1 MDVRTQMRSAARCN
15 ARREAVAAG
24 GSPSRGLGARRAS
37 VMVAEK
43 YAAEIAP
50 IRDELPELEHVLVR
64 PRL

>member
-15 ARREAVAAG
+15 ARREAVA

-43 YAAEIAP
+43 YAAEIAA